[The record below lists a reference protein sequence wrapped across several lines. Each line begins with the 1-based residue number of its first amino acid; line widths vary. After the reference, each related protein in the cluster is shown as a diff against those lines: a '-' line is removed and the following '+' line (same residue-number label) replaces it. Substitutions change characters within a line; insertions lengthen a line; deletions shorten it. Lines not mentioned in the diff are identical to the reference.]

1 MLVILLL
8 IFEKDGK
15 LRPTKGKRQTKDPP
29 FFGLPWTKQDQ
40 ADWNAYW
47 ISGEIY
53 PWAMNL
59 SDWRPTIYQAYRKR
73 PLNWWTVGIGTPSAK
88 LALLPFIIC
97 VVWQFTVCQWPITY
111 PRRSMPTWKSWS
123 WNHISTSHCHG
134 KQKSQYNP
142 KRKRGAWWMDGTRA
156 LPQQIKS

>member
-15 LRPTKGKRQTKDPP
+15 LGPREEKRQTKDPP
-29 FFGLPWTKQDQ
+29 FFGVPWTKQDQ

-53 PWAMNL
+53 PWAINL
-59 SDWRPTIYQAYRKR
+59 SDWRPTISQAYSKR
-73 PLNWWTVGIGTPSAK
+73 PLNWWTVGIGTPSAR

-97 VVWQFTVCQWPITY
+97 VVRQLIVCQWPITY
-111 PRRSMPTWKSWS
+111 PSRQGVCLHGNHDLETTLVPHIVLENKNPNIAQSWKEECGERRV
-123 WNHISTSHCHG
+123 
-134 KQKSQYNP
+134 P
-142 KRKRGAWWMDGTRA
+142 KLYPSK
-156 LPQQIKS
+156 